1 MRIGALLLVG
11 LGLVSVAACTAT
23 TSADEVCIS
32 GGGVCVDT
40 TDQAGCGEFISGL
53 ACDTGQVCCTPSAA
67 YGADGG
73 TTPTSTSTSSSA
85 ASSSSSAT
93 VADAATSG

>member
-23 TSADEVCIS
+23 TSSDEVCIS

-53 ACDTGQVCCTPSAA
+53 ACDTGQICCTPSAA
-67 YGADGG
+67 YSTDGG
-73 TTPTSTSTSSSA
+73 ATQTSTSTSSSA
-85 ASSSSSAT
+85 TTA
-93 VADAATSG
+93 ADAATSG